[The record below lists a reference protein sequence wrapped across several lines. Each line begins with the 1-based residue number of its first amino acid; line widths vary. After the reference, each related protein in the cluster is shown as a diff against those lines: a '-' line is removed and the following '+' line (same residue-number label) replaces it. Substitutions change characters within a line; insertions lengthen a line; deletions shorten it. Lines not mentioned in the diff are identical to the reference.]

1 MDDNPNFFSRL
12 VFAECVPFG
21 QSANMECRHDTVHS
35 DANGLGSP
43 FFRAHFFAECFFVS
57 LSTSGYVPSASV
69 GDTRQGCYLPSV
81 IWFAERFY
89 HNTRYSGSLSSIPW
103 FDIRQYAGMSTTTR
117 FPVVFDGKVDQFF
130 FFVSGRLIWLPSFPS
145 TPGNGL
151 LSKKIQY
158 FWI

>member
-1 MDDNPNFFSRL
+1 MLNFFHAF
-12 VFAECVPFG
+12 VFAECVLFG

-43 FFRAHFFAECFFVS
+43 FFRAHFFAECFFVT
-57 LSTSGYVPSASV
+57 LPTSGYVPSASV

-103 FDIRQYAGMSTTTR
+103 FDIRQYVGMSTTTR
-117 FPVVFDGKVDQFF
+117 FPVVFDGKVDQVFF
-130 FFVSGRLIWLPSFPS
+130 CCFRAVNLVTEFPEH
-145 TPGNGL
+145 PR
-151 LSKKIQY
+151 
-158 FWI
+158 